1 MPPPQQFN
9 GIRTTMEASSFDR
22 PIALVTGA
30 SSGIGQAYAELLA
43 SKGYDLWLVARREER
58 LESLGQKLTLDH
70 GVEFRATVCDLAD
83 RAQVRT
89 LCDRISQEARLEV
102 LVHNAGFGVNG
113 EIGVADS
120 VKLMAMV
127 DVHVTSTIALCSAA
141 TPVLRARG
149 KGAVVIVSSIAGWLT
164 GAGSACYCAT
174 KSFETSFAISL
185 GKELKSAGVS
195 VQALCPGYTRTEFHD
210 TPEYAQWNRDSVPKA
225 LWSTPRQVVECSWKR
240 LGKDETCVPG
250 RLNRVIVAVGR
261 NGLVSSLR
269 ERFRASKKP

>member
-1 MPPPQQFN
+1 
-9 GIRTTMEASSFDR
+9 MEAKTLR
-22 PIALVTGA
+22 PTALVTGA

-43 SKGYDLWLVARREER
+43 SKGFDLWLVARRVDR
-58 LESLGQKLTLDH
+58 LDELGRKLSRDH
-70 GVEFRATVCDLAD
+70 GVGVRGTACDLSD
-83 RAQVRT
+83 RAQVRG
-89 LCDRISQEARLEV
+89 LCEEIAREEHLEV

-113 EIGVADS
+113 EIGVAEP
-120 VKLMAMV
+120 VKLLAMA

-141 TPVLRARG
+141 APVLRKRG

-185 GKELKSAGVS
+185 GKELKSSGVA

-210 TPEYAQWNRDSVPKA
+210 SPEYAQWNRDSVPKA
-225 LWSTPRQVVECSWKR
+225 LWSTPQQVARYSWER
-240 LGKDETCVPG
+240 LGKDEACVPG

-261 NGLVSSLR
+261 NGLVSRLR
-269 ERFRASKKP
+269 ETFRASKKK